1 MTSQTDNSVLVEEG
15 ANYAT
20 AVVNDKSKAFIV
32 ATLVALNLLATI
44 WMLSQWKIAE
54 RETRL
59 LEYYV
64 MELDGKMMASGLLK
78 SPDSWSGKHKDKP

>member
-1 MTSQTDNSVLVEEG
+1 MTSQTDNSVLIEEG

-20 AVVNDKSKAFIV
+20 AVVNDKSKAFIL

-59 LEYYV
+59 LEYYLL
-64 MELDGKMMASGLLK
+64 ELDAKVIASGIKKPEDAIAKHLR
-78 SPDSWSGKHKDKP
+78 DGK

>member
-1 MTSQTDNSVLVEEG
+1 MTTQESLIIEEG

-20 AVVNDKSKAFIV
+20 ATINDKSKAFII
-32 ATLVALNLLATI
+32 ATLVALNLLATV
-44 WMLSQWKIAE
+44 WMFIEWKIAE

-64 MELDGKMMASGLLK
+64 MELDGKLMASDIIK
-78 SPDSWSGKHKDKP
+78 TPDSWSGRKHK